1 MPRVFLNPHSG
12 PRGASQGDRVEARIR
27 ELLPDC
33 SITPM
38 RAGLDFKA
46 LAREDAPDLPW
57 VAGGGDGT
65 VNAIANAVCGT
76 GRPMGVLG
84 LGTLNHFA
92 RDLKLPLDLEA
103 AAKVILG
110 GHIEE
115 IDAAE
120 VNGRVFV
127 NNSSLGAY
135 PAMVM
140 DRMRMQKT
148 GRGKWLAMIA
158 ASVRA
163 FFRFRC
169 LQVEMHVNGES
180 QTCTTP
186 FLFVGNNEYC
196 LDDSARL
203 GQRPSLNRGVLA
215 LYLAPGATRSA
226 VIRMAAAALFGR
238 LKQTPEHQ
246 QHLVD
251 SFTVRVHG
259 RRLLRISLDGEV
271 TRMPGPL
278 CYRSLPGALHVL
290 LPLQPSGEEPMGDP
304 ATAKDA

>member
-1 MPRVFLNPHSG
+1 MQSRTRSAEP
-12 PRGASQGDRVEARIR
+12 
-27 ELLPDC
+27 
-33 SITPM
+33 
-38 RAGLDFKA
+38 
-46 LAREDAPDLPW
+46 
-57 VAGGGDGT
+57 
-65 VNAIANAVCGT
+65 

-92 RDLKLPLDLEA
+92 KDLDIPLDLGA
-103 AAKVILG
+103 AAKVILDS
-110 GHIEE
+110 HIEQ

-140 DRMRMQKT
+140 DRERMQKT
-148 GRGKWLAMIA
+148 GRGKWLAMAA
-158 ASVRA
+158 ASARA
-163 FFRFRC
+163 FVRFRC
-169 LQVEMHVNGES
+169 LQVEMHVNGER

-196 LDDSARL
+196 LDDGARL
-203 GQRPSLNRGVLA
+203 GQRESLNRGLLA
-215 LYLAPGATRSA
+215 LYLAPGATRA
-226 VIRMAAAALFGR
+226 TVLRMAVAALFGR

-259 RRLLRISLDGEV
+259 RRRLRVSLDGEV

-290 LPLQPSGEEPMGDP
+290 TPLEPSGAEPIGAIP
-304 ATAKDA
+304 TAKEA